1 MSRYDTQQ
9 INLDSTNK
17 RRFYNALLDITID
30 KSIEDTYVITS
41 FGERL
46 DSLSWKY
53 YGNVD
58 YWWIIAAANPELRK
72 DSLYLEP
79 GTQVRIPYDYRN
91 IITLYQ
97 NFNQF

>member
-1 MSRYDTQQ
+1 MGRYDLRK
-9 INLDSTNK
+9 INLDSLNK
-17 RRFYNALLDITID
+17 RRFYNALLDVTID
-30 KSIEDTYVITS
+30 KTIDDIYVITS

-46 DSLSWKY
+46 DSLAWKY
-53 YGNVD
+53 YSNVD

-79 GTQVRIPYDYRN
+79 GTQVRIPGDYRSV
-91 IITLYQ
+91 LASYE

>member
-1 MSRYDTQQ
+1 MGRYDLRK
-9 INLDSTNK
+9 INLDSLNK
-17 RRFYNALLDITID
+17 RRFYNALLDVTID
-30 KSIEDTYVITS
+30 KTIDDIYVITS

-46 DSLSWKY
+46 DSLAWRY
-53 YGNVD
+53 YSNVD

-79 GTQVRIPYDYRN
+79 GTQIRIPGDYRSV
-91 IITLYQ
+91 LDSYE